1 MFNPF
6 FLFNR
11 KQKPEILLETK
22 AVATPDGDVF
32 VKRACRLTTICDFP
46 ENVSKGEEV
55 ECDLK

>member
-1 MFNPF
+1 M
-6 FLFNR
+6 
-11 KQKPEILLETK
+11 ETK

-32 VKRACRLTTICDFP
+32 VKRAYRLTTICDFP